1 MLIVEAHE
9 CEERRDDEEAAE
21 CCTGDFKWVVDEQP
35 WRRPDGLIYFLLSTP
50 SLVRSAPRP
59 HSQPFQ
65 QAVSGRAASPASLR
79 SDAIQLHSLYARWVS
94 EETPNCGW
102 RSSTLAC
109 LSLPISL
116 HFSHHNGANVQPC
129 GQLTARLRALCKLYD
144 GETIVCFARRRNEV
158 VLGRALLLTR
168 IYDELLMINR
178 VGDCIYCSPVGWC
191 GGFLLHLYS

>member
-1 MLIVEAHE
+1 M
-9 CEERRDDEEAAE
+9 RRRQSAARE
-21 CCTGDFKWVVDEQP
+21 ILN
-35 WRRPDGLIYFLLSTP
+35 GLLMSGHDADLMVWSIFFFPHLLWS
-50 SLVRSAPRP
+50 VRLHVHTANRSSRLL
-59 HSQPFQ
+59 
-65 QAVSGRAASPASLR
+65 AAGPPVAGGPASLR

-144 GETIVCFARRRNEV
+144 GETIVCFARHRNEV
-158 VLGRALLLTR
+158 VLGRALLLTL